1 MESRSKSFIAVVGSQ
16 NYNLATPYSDVD
28 KLHFVYPSWED
39 LYQGKFVKDRSTSDS
54 LDYAVYDV
62 RKFAH
67 YLCKGSPN
75 FIEALFTVRA
85 TISDSLFEELR
96 GMRSSIARMNLPSLY
111 NACKGMFRQQQS
123 KAEMEVFNNPS
134 DTKTVGK
141 HIASAIRIAQLLIR
155 FQESGFTNY
164 DNALWYKSNSPEQL
178 ELTRLKEG
186 KVKSYEKLLLYID
199 GLDEYDD
206 AISRLYDS
214 YVPNTVDLK
223 TEKLVNDIVGEFVQ
237 LNIVEELK
245 RGLK

>member
-1 MESRSKSFIAVVGSQ
+1 METRSKSFIAVVGSQ

-39 LYQGKFVKDRSTSDS
+39 LYQGKFVKDQATSDS
-54 LDYAVYDV
+54 LDYAVHDV

-85 TISDSLFEELR
+85 TISDFLFEELG

-111 NACKGMFRQQQS
+111 NACRGMFRQQQS

-134 DTKTVGK
+134 DTKAVGK

-155 FQESGFTNY
+155 FQESGFNNY
-164 DNALWYKSNSPEQL
+164 GNALWYKSNSPEQL

-186 KVKSYEKLLLYID
+186 KQSYEKLLLYID
-199 GLDEYDD
+199 RLDEYDD
-206 AISRLYDS
+206 TISRLYDS
-214 YVPNTVDLK
+214 YVHNRVDSK

-237 LNIVEELK
+237 LNIAEELK

>member
-1 MESRSKSFIAVVGSQ
+1 METRSKSFIAVVGSQ

-39 LYQGKFVKDRSTSDS
+39 LYQGKFVKDQATSDS
-54 LDYAVYDV
+54 LDYAVHDV

-96 GMRSSIARMNLPSLY
+96 GLRSSIARMNLPSLY
-111 NACKGMFRQQQS
+111 HACRGMFRQQQS
-123 KAEMEVFNNPS
+123 KAEKEVFNNPS
-134 DTKTVGK
+134 DTKAVGK

-155 FQESGFTNY
+155 FQESGFNNY

-186 KVKSYEKLLLYID
+186 KQSYEKLLFYID
-199 GLDEYDD
+199 RLDEYDD
-206 AISRLYDS
+206 TISRLYDS
-214 YVPNTVDLK
+214 YVHNKVDSK

-237 LNIVEELK
+237 LNIAEELK